1 MLKWFNAKCKL
12 TNLDLSNNK
21 KRKHKIEE
29 PMIGRTTIAVFAH
42 FLSKKTLPNLMPRAK
57 QCLMSILSFSRSIS
71 FWEIL
76 FWATDSLKDLKTYHQ
91 FVKFLKLVI
100 FLQNAPLYT
109 YEEFGDCFDE
119 DLVNFYRNNCSDCS
133 DFEELKETIGS
144 VEVKNNLG
152 FKISKFTLQI
162 YVFVYQM
169 LMDLPSGRFDFEALT
184 T

>member
-1 MLKWFNAKCKL
+1 MSYANFIIFKEHKFLRNIL
-12 TNLDLSNNK
+12 LS
-21 KRKHKIEE
+21 EE
-29 PMIGRTTIAVFAH
+29 LA
-42 FLSKKTLPNLMPRAK
+42 
-57 QCLMSILSFSRSIS
+57 
-71 FWEIL
+71 
-76 FWATDSLKDLKTYHQ
+76 ATDSLKDLKTYHQ
-91 FVKFLKLVI
+91 FVKFLKIVI

-119 DLVNFYRNNCSDCS
+119 DLVNFYRKNCSDCS

>member
-1 MLKWFNAKCKL
+1 MSYVNFIIFKE
-12 TNLDLSNNK
+12 
-21 KRKHKIEE
+21 HKFLRNI
-29 PMIGRTTIAVFAH
+29 
-42 FLSKKTLPNLMPRAK
+42 FLSEELA
-57 QCLMSILSFSRSIS
+57 
-71 FWEIL
+71 
-76 FWATDSLKDLKTYHQ
+76 ATDSLKDLKTYHQ
-91 FVKFLKLVI
+91 FVKFLKIVI